1 MKAELDLSIYTTK
14 VGLIGE
20 TVVPTYNLAAK
31 SDLYY
36 LKDEVD
42 KIYLDKLKPVPAH
55 LNKLSQVVDNDFIKK
70 SVHDKLDT
78 NFNAMVTSEFVFKS

>member
-14 VGLIGE
+14 VGLKGE

-31 SDLYY
+31 SDLDY

-42 KIYLDKLKPVPAH
+42 KMYLDKLKPVPAQ

-78 NFNAMVTSEFVFKS
+78 NFNSMVTSEFVFKS